1 MGENRLKNIGY
12 YSKDLNGHRASY
24 LKFVQSKFGGERLS
38 GKSLVFWKDPVFF
51 LMVEDNFALYL
62 LVSFLRVLIG
72 RRTVGLLFRPKPAI
86 TENNLRLKIKKLAL
100 KTLRYFSNIRT
111 LSIVPVPLE
120 PAIEEIVD
128 DWIYDFQ
135 LWDITTEQKLLA
147 TEIRQRFKQCDN
159 TLFDAFP
166 ILKEI
171 YNQNL
176 DKKKVIVALGAQNKG
191 KGTELLAKSLNEI
204 DSTNYLVVVAGKF
217 AKNIEYTK
225 KIIQNHN
232 GLIFDRYMTDD
243 EILALYAISDLVW
256 CFYDPSYDQAS
267 GILGRAIQFGIIP
280 IVRKGSFSESL
291 CLQENLNIISVDDIK
306 NIKSNLDNTLSNNNK
321 KNEKQ
326 NLNYEILSRSK
337 LEAVLGLSEK

>member
-1 MGENRLKNIGY
+1 MGKNRLNNIGY

-24 LKFVQSKFGGERLS
+24 LEFVQSKFGGERLS

-51 LMVEDNFALYL
+51 LMIEDNFALYL

-86 TENNLRLKIKKLAL
+86 TENSLRLKIKKLAL

-159 TLFDAFP
+159 RLFDEFP

-176 DKKKVIVALGAQNKG
+176 NQKKVIVALGAQNTG
-191 KGTELLAKSLNEI
+191 KGTELLAKNMNGI
-204 DSTNYLVVVAGKF
+204 DSTNYLIVVAGKF
-217 AKNIEYTK
+217 AQNIEYTK
-225 KIIQNHN
+225 EVIQNYN

-243 EILALYAISDLVW
+243 EILALYAVSDLVW

-267 GILGRAIQFGIIP
+267 GILGRAIQFGVMP

-291 CLQENLNIISVDDIK
+291 CLQENLDIVSIGDIRDIK
-306 NIKSNLDNTLSNNNK
+306 SSLDKILSNTAISTK
-321 KNEKQ
+321 ETS
-326 NLNYEILSRSK
+326 NYEVLSRSK
-337 LEAVLGLSEK
+337 LESVLGLSEK